1 MNCNSSSYRS
11 RVRLTHIE
19 GQLLKHSA
27 ACFAPTAAPKSSGGS
42 VCVRGSDSRC
52 SLKMV
57 NNCACPLRRAPA
69 LGRGRNC
76 AHSFNGSC
84 KSVSTAGALD
94 RRTLYNEDCHIEPTT
109 RDAPYFSIFAF
120 NSFLLNRIQDNRECD
135 EEKSQAAR
143 ICEPR
148 PAQASLKKATC
159 NSALKLL
166 RIKKLALGR
175 RDRGEAWRVLQPLR
189 SGSKRPT

>member
-120 NSFLLNRIQDNRECD
+120 NSFLLNRIQDNRECH

-148 PAQASLKKATC
+148 PD
-159 NSALKLL
+159 
-166 RIKKLALGR
+166 RI
-175 RDRGEAWRVLQPLR
+175 W
-189 SGSKRPT
+189 